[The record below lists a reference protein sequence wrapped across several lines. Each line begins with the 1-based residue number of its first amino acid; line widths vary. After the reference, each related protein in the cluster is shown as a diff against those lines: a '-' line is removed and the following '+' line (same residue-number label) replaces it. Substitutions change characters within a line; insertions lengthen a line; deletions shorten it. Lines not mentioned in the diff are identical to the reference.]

1 MDIGQLIADCRYKVG
16 LSRRELARRAGTSAS
31 TLTAYEAGSKIP
43 SVATLERILK
53 ATGHQLAIGVRPI
66 LGPDQPFP
74 AARGREVADVLDLA
88 DRLPADHHE
97 QLTYPLFPR
106 R

>member
-31 TLTAYEAGSKIP
+31 TLTAYEAGTKIP
-43 SVATLERILK
+43 SVRTLERILR

-74 AARGREVADVLDLA
+74 EARGKEVADLLDLA
-88 DRLPADHHE
+88 DRLPADHDE
-97 QLTYPLFPR
+97 QLTYPVLAR